1 MKIKKKNRITAA
13 FLAVGLSVT
22 TLSAQLPVSAAE
34 DTEDGTEDLF
44 SDTEQIDYDDA
55 DTTDSDTVYDET
67 PVDDTGSDT
76 DYEDQD
82 NGTDTGADAQIT
94 DTSGTAEAVETQD
107 TAVPD
112 VAADAGSSAANAGNT
127 TEAPAADSAAAI
139 TTNSISGCAAGF
151 RYYFHCCHRDGDF
164 HEHSSF
170 FKECRPAA
178 LSCQRRKDH
187 DLPHRPG
194 EQQSR

>member
-55 DTTDSDTVYDET
+55 DTDSDTVYDET

-82 NGTDTGADAQIT
+82 NGTDT
-94 DTSGTAEAVETQD
+94 S
-107 TAVPD
+107 
-112 VAADAGSSAANAGNT
+112 
-127 TEAPAADSAAAI
+127 ADS
-139 TTNSISGCAAGF
+139 SD
-151 RYYFHCCHRDGDF
+151 Y
-164 HEHSSF
+164 
-170 FKECRPAA
+170 
-178 LSCQRRKDH
+178 
-187 DLPHRPG
+187 
-194 EQQSR
+194 